1 MSKKVKDKSSLHIE
15 LDIVQR
21 DESYMG
27 RTGCTNDLSLLW
39 SVRYRILTLNIVC
52 ELELGKF

>member
-1 MSKKVKDKSSLHIE
+1 MSKKVKDKSSSHIG

-27 RTGCTNDLSLLW
+27 RTGCTNDLYLLW
-39 SVRYRILTLNIVC
+39 SVRYRILAGGHTKHCLCAIA
-52 ELELGKF
+52 